1 MTLIIGTAIAL
12 KISKTYGCVQESEM
26 NWVDNV
32 LGGHSTAL
40 QMRSDRAE
48 ILAGNVANSDT
59 PGFKARDIDF
69 KAEFQKRLSG
79 TDSGL
84 TLTNS
89 KHFGMNDRIDSQL
102 LYRIPENFKSN
113 GNTVEAEAEQAAFTK
128 NAVQYQAS
136 VQFLSSKMR
145 GIRLALKGE

>member
-1 MTLIIGTAIAL
+1 
-12 KISKTYGCVQESEM
+12 M

-32 LGGHSTAL
+32 LGAHSTAL

-48 ILAGNVANSDT
+48 VLAGNVANSDT

-69 KAEFQKRLSG
+69 KAEFQKRLTG
-79 TDSGL
+79 ADSGL
-84 TLTNS
+84 KMTNTR
-89 KHFGMNDRIDSQL
+89 HLGIDDRTNSQL

-128 NAVQYQAS
+128 NAIQYQAS

>member
-1 MTLIIGTAIAL
+1 
-12 KISKTYGCVQESEM
+12 M

-84 TLTNS
+84 TLTNT
-89 KHFGMNDRIDSQL
+89 KHFGMND
-102 LYRIPENFKSN
+102 
-113 GNTVEAEAEQAAFTK
+113 
-128 NAVQYQAS
+128 
-136 VQFLSSKMR
+136 
-145 GIRLALKGE
+145 

>member
-1 MTLIIGTAIAL
+1 
-12 KISKTYGCVQESEM
+12 M
-26 NWVDNV
+26 NWVDNI

-40 QMRSDRAE
+40 QMRSNRAE

-69 KAEFQKRLSG
+69 KAEFEKRLSG
-79 TDSGL
+79 TESGL
-84 TLTNS
+84 KMTNS
-89 KHFGMNDRIDSQL
+89 KHMAMNDTMNSQL
-102 LYRIPENFKSN
+102 LYRIPENFKAN

-136 VQFLSSKMR
+136 IQFLSSKMR

>member
-1 MTLIIGTAIAL
+1 
-12 KISKTYGCVQESEM
+12 M
-26 NWVDNV
+26 NWVDSILN
-32 LGGHSTAL
+32 GHSTAL

-48 ILAGNVANSDT
+48 VLAGNVANSDT

-69 KAEFQKRLSG
+69 KAEFEKRLSG
-79 TDSGL
+79 SDSGL
-84 TLTNS
+84 RMTNA
-89 KHFGMNDRIDSQL
+89 KHLGMNDQMNAQL
-102 LYRIPENFKSN
+102 MYRIPENFKSN

>member
-1 MTLIIGTAIAL
+1 
-12 KISKTYGCVQESEM
+12 M

-48 ILAGNVANSDT
+48 VLAGNVANSDT

-69 KAEFQKRLSG
+69 KVEFQKRLTG
-79 TDSGL
+79 ADSGL
-84 TLTNS
+84 RMTNTR
-89 KHFGMNDRIDSQL
+89 HLGIDERTSSEL

-128 NAVQYQAS
+128 NAIQYQAS

>member
-1 MTLIIGTAIAL
+1 M
-12 KISKTYGCVQESEM
+12 
-26 NWVDNV
+26 
-32 LGGHSTAL
+32 
-40 QMRSDRAE
+40 
-48 ILAGNVANSDT
+48 
-59 PGFKARDIDF
+59 
-69 KAEFQKRLSG
+69 
-79 TDSGL
+79 
-84 TLTNS
+84 
-89 KHFGMNDRIDSQL
+89 